1 MGASIKT
8 AISPMNVCAVIFPT
22 LSLSPAPGSQL
33 LHLISAAQLGA
44 LFPSLI
50 MSEVLPVE
58 LGKQRQNWPIP
69 STGGR
74 ICENRT
80 SRESVFVLKRRE
92 TLAYFQEGTATHN

>member
-1 MGASIKT
+1 MGASTKT
-8 AISPMNVCAVIFPT
+8 AASPMSVCALVFPT
-22 LSLSPAPGSQL
+22 LSLSPTPGSQL
-33 LHLISAAQLGA
+33 LDLISAAQPGA
-44 LFPSLI
+44 LLPSLI
-50 MSEVLPVE
+50 MSQVLPVE

-92 TLAYFQEGTATHN
+92 ALAYFGEETASHN